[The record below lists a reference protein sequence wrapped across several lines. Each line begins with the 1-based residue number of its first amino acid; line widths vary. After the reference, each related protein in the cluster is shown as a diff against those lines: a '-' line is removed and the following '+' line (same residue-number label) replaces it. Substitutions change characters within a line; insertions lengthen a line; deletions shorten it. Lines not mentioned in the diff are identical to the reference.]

1 MQSAHRR
8 DQQETNCTPKH
19 KAALSVVSTG
29 VRVQQVADLKQNM
42 IAMLPQLRRFAR
54 VLTRSVPDADE
65 LVQETC
71 LKALNSADQWDRTQP
86 LDRWLFRILRNTW
99 YSELR
104 KRKVRFGE
112 GQVPAEKT
120 SELLEMSTGEAV
132 AMAGDLRRQ
141 VDALPTDLGA
151 ALLVVS
157 VEGYSYSEAAE
168 LLDIPIGTVMSRI
181 HRARKILAERIA
193 ETEKV
198 QA

>member
-1 MQSAHRR
+1 MQSAHKR
-8 DQQETNCTPKH
+8 DRQETNCAPCS
-19 KAALSVVSTG
+19 KAALSLVSTG
-29 VRVQQVADLKQNM
+29 VRVQHLADLNQNM

-71 LKALNSADQWDRTQP
+71 LKALHSADQWDRTQP

-112 GQVPAEKT
+112 GQVPADET
-120 SELLEMSTGEAV
+120 SELLEVSTGEAV
-132 AMAGDLRRQ
+132 AMAGDLRRL

-157 VEGYSYSEAAE
+157 VEGYSYAEAAD